1 MTVCTVISLLKIP
14 YVHRVYLKM
23 YGFGQPN
30 TFANTQVWALA
41 VICGGLPADVL
52 EAVQTALRKT
62 GIEQLTEAGA
72 EGSKE

>member
-1 MTVCTVISLLKIP
+1 
-14 YVHRVYLKM
+14 M